1 MGTTLEVLLL
11 DQAEQI
17 GEIQKKIG
25 YTFIK
30 KEPLL
35 LSMIH
40 SSFAFER
47 LENSQHNETLEFL
60 GDAVLDLTIG
70 HMLFTR
76 FRKTRRAA
84 DPDPVRPCQ

>member
-1 MGTTLEVLLL
+1 
-11 DQAEQI
+11 
-17 GEIQKKIG
+17 
-25 YTFIK
+25 
-30 KEPLL
+30 
-35 LSMIH
+35 MIH

-76 FRKTRRAA
+76 FPKNAKGS
-84 DPDPVRPCQ
+84 